1 MCLAV
6 PAKITHVDGPGQGV
20 ANYMGSEVKVN
31 LSLVPAAR
39 RGDWVIIHAGFAI
52 SVMDAD
58 EARET
63 LRLFKE
69 LAETS
74 QDEGA

>member
-6 PAKITHVDGPGQGV
+6 PAKITRIDPPSVGTV
-20 ANYMGSEVKVN
+20 SYMGSEIKVN
-31 LSLVPAAR
+31 LSLVPQAK

-52 SVMDAD
+52 SVMNAR

-63 LRLFKE
+63 LRLFRE
-69 LAETS
+69 MAAA

>member
-6 PAKITHVDGPGQGV
+6 PAKITRLDDSGQGT
-20 ANYMGSEVKVN
+20 ADYMGSEVKTN
-31 LSLVPAAR
+31 FSLVPKAR
-39 RGDWVIIHAGFAI
+39 PGDWVIIHAGFAI
-52 SVMDAD
+52 SVLDEK

-69 LAETS
+69 MGL
-74 QDEGA
+74 

>member
-6 PAKITHVDGPGQGV
+6 PAKIKTMDANRQGTVDHMGV
-20 ANYMGSEVKVN
+20 EVRANF
-31 LSLVPAAR
+31 SLVPQAAP
-39 RGDWVIIHAGFAI
+39 GDWVIIHAGFAI
-52 SVMDAD
+52 SVLDEE

-69 LAETS
+69 LAEAS
-74 QDEGA
+74 R

>member
-6 PAKITHVDGPGQGV
+6 PAKITRIDESGQGT
-20 ANYMGSEVKVN
+20 ASYLGSEVKVN
-31 LSLVPAAR
+31 LVLVPQAR

-52 SVMDAD
+52 SVMNAK

-69 LAETS
+69 LAATS

>member
-6 PAKITHVDGPGQGV
+6 PAKIVEIDESGQGT
-20 ANYMGSEVKVN
+20 ASYMGSEVKAN
-31 LSLVPAAR
+31 FSLVPRAR
-39 RGDWVIIHAGFAI
+39 PGDWVILHAGFAI
-52 SVMDAD
+52 SVMNAR

-69 LAETS
+69 LAATERP
-74 QDEGA
+74 

>member
-6 PAKITHVDGPGQGV
+6 PAKITHIDESGQGT
-20 ANYMGSEVKVN
+20 AGYLGSEVKVN
-31 LSLVPAAR
+31 LSLVPQAR

-52 SVMDAD
+52 SVMNAK
-58 EARET
+58 EARAT
-63 LRLFKE
+63 LRLFRE
-69 LAETS
+69 LAAA

>member
-6 PAKITHVDGPGQGV
+6 PAKITRVDESGQGT
-20 ANYMGSEVKVN
+20 ADYMGSEVKVN
-31 LSLVPAAR
+31 LSLVPQAG

-52 SVMDAD
+52 SVMDAK
-58 EARET
+58 EAKET

-69 LAETS
+69 LAAA

>member
-6 PAKITHVDGPGQGV
+6 PAKITRIEGPGQGV
-20 ANYMGSEVKVN
+20 ANYMGAEVKVN
-31 LSLVPAAR
+31 LSLVPSAE

-52 SVMDAD
+52 SVMNAK

-69 LAETS
+69 LAATT